1 MRFVPVC
8 SVEADV
14 VFHYPF
20 EEAHTGTHKTVF
32 KPKTCMFIHTDAQQH
47 VPPFPAGGPA
57 RGPHQAIACSRIP
70 GEAHPVVRHLSGEG
84 QIAFI
89 TYCREGSTCPRVSN
103 T

>member
-47 VPPFPAGGPA
+47 VPPFPAGGQRVGPTRLSRAPA
-57 RGPHQAIACSRIP
+57 SR
-70 GEAHPVVRHLSGEG
+70 AKLT
-84 QIAFI
+84 Q
-89 TYCREGSTCPRVSN
+89 
-103 T
+103 

>member
-32 KPKTCMFIHTDAQQH
+32 KPKTCMFIHTNA
-47 VPPFPAGGPA
+47 
-57 RGPHQAIACSRIP
+57 
-70 GEAHPVVRHLSGEG
+70 
-84 QIAFI
+84 
-89 TYCREGSTCPRVSN
+89 
-103 T
+103 